1 MVSLARVRLL
11 VVTLWAGSLWTVGY
25 LVAPTLFATL
35 SDRMLAGTIAGSVF
49 NNQAWLSIACALVL
63 LALLRWGADDL
74 ALRTRRLLSLLAL
87 AMLACTLVM
96 HFGVQP
102 LMATLREA
110 AGPGGVMGSSARGR
124 FGILHGVSSAIYLLQ
139 SGLAVWLVAR
149 Q

>member
-1 MVSLARVRLL
+1 MASLARVRLL

-49 NNQAWLSIACALVL
+49 NNQAWLSMACALVL
-63 LALLRWGADDL
+63 LILLRWGADDL
-74 ALRTRRLLSLLAL
+74 ALRTRRLLSLLVL
-87 AMLACTLVM
+87 AMLACTLLM

-102 LMATLREA
+102 LMAALREA

-139 SGLAVWLVAR
+139 SGLAVLLVAR